1 MHVKNAYWKNIAN
14 FPIRTL
20 LIYECSEFNFNC
32 KIGRMHLL
40 CVVKDSVELQLKR
53 VVHIAH
59 VRVNKKVDVLHLDLI
74 GLFVCVQRNGME
86 EQEHG
91 NRSREE

>member
-1 MHVKNAYWKNIAN
+1 MEKCSEFSNSQ
-14 FPIRTL
+14 L

-40 CVVKDSVELQLKR
+40 CVVKDRVELQLNR
-53 VVHIAH
+53 VVHTVH

-74 GLFVCVQRNGME
+74 GLFVFVYRNRME

-91 NRSREE
+91 SRSREE